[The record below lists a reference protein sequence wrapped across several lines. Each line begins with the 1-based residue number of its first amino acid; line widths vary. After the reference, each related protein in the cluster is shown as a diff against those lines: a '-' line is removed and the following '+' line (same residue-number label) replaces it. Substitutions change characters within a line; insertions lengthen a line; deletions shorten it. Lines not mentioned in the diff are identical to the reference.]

1 MVRVAFILVSSGTIV
16 NMKSSGWL
24 VALGTRGVTTGRHG
38 PPTHPQGFNGVDEDI
53 SPGTILQMWQKN
65 ISPGTNVAEKSSIS
79 YGPPTCLQLMGLKTS
94 ERSCQIKHFT

>member
-1 MVRVAFILVSSGTIV
+1 MVRVAFILVSSGTVV

-38 PPTHPQGFNGVDEDI
+38 APTHPQGINGVDEDI

-65 ISPGTNVAEKSSIS
+65 ISPGTNVAENHLF
-79 YGPPTCLQLMGLKTS
+79 PMGHQHVFS
-94 ERSCQIKHFT
+94 

>member
-1 MVRVAFILVSSGTIV
+1 MVRVAIILVSSGTVV

-38 PPTHPQGFNGVDEDI
+38 SPTHPQGINGVDEDI
-53 SPGTILQMWQKN
+53 SPGT
-65 ISPGTNVAEKSSIS
+65 NVAENSSIS

-94 ERSCQIKHFT
+94 KRSCQIKHFT